1 MFVRGNVLRYHTV
14 TSGRSD
20 FSWILRGAGV
30 NRPGV
35 PTASTDIARGV
46 VSDEDAVPGQGI
58 PADNILL
65 QLEKILKS
73 GVFARS
79 ERMKRFLRFA
89 VEKAV
94 SGNGQE
100 LKEYSIALAAFDKPE
115 GFDPRLDPIVRV
127 EAGRLRSKLLEYYAE
142 EGRSDPIRISMSKS
156 SYQPTFKKSSDVAAV
171 AIPVSPGSS
180 PAGASEAGHAGPL
193 YEPQPCSVMPKD
205 TTVAVL
211 PLADLSP
218 SKDQGYFCDGLT
230 EEIVSA
236 LSRARGLKVV
246 ARTSTM
252 QFKDEAMDIR
262 QIGRFLDAG
271 SILEG
276 SVRKAGER
284 LRISAQLIN
293 VADGCHIWSEVYDR
307 KTDDVLDIQREISS
321 AIARALKSE
330 LVEAGLERQ
339 PKYKPR
345 NLKAY
350 ELYLRGRHHWNKRSQ
365 EHIRKGITYL
375 EQAVDI
381 EPQFGLAH
389 AGLAA
394 SYASLAWLG
403 TPKSG
408 EARTKI
414 MEASRRALH
423 HKDSASQARCSM
435 GFVKAAFD
443 WDWSGAEAEFQ
454 RAIQLDSQ
462 SATAYHWYAVF
473 CLAPQLRLPEAVLE
487 IERAEKL
494 VPASVPIRTH
504 HGWILYLQRRY
515 DVALEVLRHCIE
527 LDPSC
532 WLSHWHQG
540 FVYEQLAMHQKA
552 MTSFTRARELAPREP
567 AAVGSLGRIFGIL
580 GDSRSALKALRRLK
594 NTGGRHY
601 ISPVDIAHV
610 HIGLGQIDSAFEWLE
625 RASEQR
631 CGRLIHIKADPAFD
645 RLKSEPAFLRLLER
659 MRLGS
664 V

>member
-1 MFVRGNVLRYHTV
+1 M
-14 TSGRSD
+14 
-20 FSWILRGAGV
+20 
-30 NRPGV
+30 
-35 PTASTDIARGV
+35 STEIAKDV
-46 VSDEDAVPGQGI
+46 VSDKDAVPGPGI
-58 PADNILL
+58 PADSIL
-65 QLEKILKS
+65 QHLEKILKS

-156 SYQPTFKKSSDVAAV
+156 SYQPTFEKNSIGAAA
-171 AIPVSPGSS
+171 AIPASPEFSLT
-180 PAGASEAGHAGPL
+180 GASEAGHSVPL
-193 YEPQPCSVMPKD
+193 CGPQPCGAMPEE

-211 PLADLSP
+211 PLTDLSP

-236 LSRARGLKVV
+236 LSRARGLKVI

-252 QFKDEAMDIR
+252 QFKDEAVDIR

-276 SVRKAGER
+276 SVRKAGKR

-307 KTDDVLDIQREISS
+307 KTDDVLAVQEEISR

-330 LVEAGLERQ
+330 LVESALERQ

-350 ELYLRGRHHWNKRSQ
+350 ELYLRGRYHWDKRSR
-365 EHIRKGITYL
+365 EHIRKGITHL
-375 EQAVDI
+375 EQVVDI

-403 TPKSG
+403 ALKSD

-423 HKDSASQARCSM
+423 HDDSVSQAHCSM

-443 WDWSGAEAEFQ
+443 WDWNGAEAEFQ

-473 CLAPQLRLPEAVLE
+473 CLAPQLRLPEAMLE
-487 IERAEKL
+487 IETAEKL
-494 VPASVPIRTH
+494 VPASVPIRVH
-504 HGWILYLQRRY
+504 HGWTLYLQRRY
-515 DVALEVLRHCIE
+515 DVALEVLRTCIE
-527 LDPSC
+527 LDPSS

-540 FVYEQLAMHQKA
+540 FVYEQLSMHEA
-552 MTSFTRARELAPREP
+552 ALASFTRARDLAPGEP
-567 AAVGSLGRIFGIL
+567 AAVGSLGRIYGIL
-580 GDSRSALKALRRLK
+580 GDSRSSLKALRRLK
-594 NTGGRHY
+594 NTGGRQY
-601 ISPVDIAHV
+601 VSPVDIAHI
-610 HIGLGQIDSAFEWLE
+610 HIGLGQVDSAFEWLK

-645 RLKSEPAFLRLLER
+645 SLKSEPGFLQLLER

-664 V
+664 N

>member
-1 MFVRGNVLRYHTV
+1 LRNHTV

-20 FSWILRGAGV
+20 PSWILRAAGLS
-30 NRPGV
+30 RLGV
-35 PTASTDIARGV
+35 PNMSTDIAKDV
-46 VSDEDAVPGQGI
+46 VSDKDAVPGPGI
-58 PADNILL
+58 PADSILQ

-73 GVFARS
+73 AVFARS

-156 SYQPTFKKSSDVAAV
+156 SYQPTFEKNSTGAAA
-171 AIPVSPGSS
+171 AIPVSAEFP
-180 PAGASEAGHAGPL
+180 PAGAREAAHSVPL
-193 YEPQPCSVMPKD
+193 GGPQPCGATPAE

-211 PLADLSP
+211 PLTDLSP

-236 LSRARGLKVV
+236 LSRARGLKVI
-246 ARTSTM
+246 ARTTTM

-284 LRISAQLIN
+284 LRISAQLIS

-307 KTDDVLDIQREISS
+307 KTDDVLDLQEEISR

-330 LVEAGLERQ
+330 LVESALERQ
-339 PKYKPR
+339 PKDKPR

-350 ELYLRGRHHWNKRSQ
+350 ELYLRGRYHWNKRSR
-365 EHIRKGITYL
+365 EHIRKGIAHL
-375 EQAVDI
+375 EQAVGI

-403 TPKSG
+403 ALKSD
-408 EARTKI
+408 EARSKI

-423 HKDSASQARCSM
+423 HNDSASQAHCSM

-443 WDWSGAEAEFQ
+443 WDWSGAEAQFR
-454 RAIQLDSQ
+454 RAIQLDSE

-473 CLAPQLRLPEAVLE
+473 CLAPQLRLPEAMLE
-487 IERAEKL
+487 IETAEKL
-494 VPASVPIRTH
+494 VPASVPIRAH
-504 HGWILYLQRRY
+504 HGWTLYLQRRY
-515 DVALEVLRHCIE
+515 DVALEVLRNCIE
-527 LDPSC
+527 LDPSS

-540 FVYEQLAMHQKA
+540 FVYEQLSMHEEA
-552 MTSFTRARELAPREP
+552 LASFTRARELAPREP
-567 AAVGSLGRIFGIL
+567 ATAGSLGRIYGIL
-580 GDSRSALKALRRLK
+580 GDCRSALKVLRRLK
-594 NTGGRHY
+594 NTGGRQY
-601 ISPVDIAHV
+601 VSPVDIAHI
-610 HIGLGQIDSAFEWLE
+610 HIGLGQADSAFEWLE

-645 RLKSEPAFLRLLER
+645 SLKSEPGFLRLLER

-664 V
+664 H

>member
-1 MFVRGNVLRYHTV
+1 MY
-14 TSGRSD
+14 
-20 FSWILRGAGV
+20 
-30 NRPGV
+30 
-35 PTASTDIARGV
+35 TDAARDV
-46 VSDEDAVPGQGI
+46 VSDKHAVPGPDI
-58 PADNILL
+58 PADSILQ

-89 VEKAV
+89 VEKVV
-94 SGNGQE
+94 SGSGQE

-115 GFDPRLDPIVRV
+115 DFDPRLDPIVRV
-127 EAGRLRSKLLEYYAE
+127 EAGRLRSKLLEYYAN
-142 EGRSDPIRISMSKS
+142 EGRSDPVRITISKS
-156 SYQPTFKKSSDVAAV
+156 CYQPTFEKNGDGAAV
-171 AIPVSPGSS
+171 AVPALPESS
-180 PAGASEAGHAGPL
+180 PAVANEAEHSVPL
-193 YEPQPCSVMPKD
+193 YSPQPCGVIPEE

-211 PLADLSP
+211 PLTDLSP
-218 SKDQGYFCDGLT
+218 SKDLGYFCDGLT

-236 LSRARGLKVV
+236 LSRARGLKVI

-252 QFKDEAMDIR
+252 QFKNEAMDIR

-307 KTDDVLDIQREISS
+307 KTEDVLDVQEEISR

-330 LVEAGLERQ
+330 LAESALDRQ
-339 PKYKPR
+339 PSYRPR

-365 EHIRKGITYL
+365 EHIRRAISHL

-381 EPQFGLAH
+381 EPQFGLAY

-403 TPKSG
+403 AFKSG

-414 MEASRRALH
+414 METSRRALR

-435 GFVKAAFD
+435 GFVKAALD

-454 RAIQLDSQ
+454 RAIQLNSQ

-487 IERAEKL
+487 IETAEKL
-494 VPASVPIRTH
+494 VPASVPIRAH

-515 DVALEVLRHCIE
+515 DVALEVFRDCIE
-527 LDPSC
+527 LDPSS

-540 FVYEQLAMHQKA
+540 FVYEQLAMHEEA
-552 MTSFTRARELAPREP
+552 MTSFTRAHELAPREP
-567 AAVGSLGRIFGIL
+567 ATVGSLGRISGIL
-580 GDSRSALKALRRLK
+580 GDSRGALKALRRLK
-594 NTGGRHY
+594 KTGRRQH
-601 ISPVDIAHV
+601 ISPVDIAHI
-610 HIGLGQIDSAFEWLE
+610 HIGLGQVDAAFEWLM
-625 RASEQR
+625 RASEER

-645 RLKSEPAFLRLLER
+645 SLKLEPGFLRLLER
-659 MRLGS
+659 MRLGAN
-664 V
+664 